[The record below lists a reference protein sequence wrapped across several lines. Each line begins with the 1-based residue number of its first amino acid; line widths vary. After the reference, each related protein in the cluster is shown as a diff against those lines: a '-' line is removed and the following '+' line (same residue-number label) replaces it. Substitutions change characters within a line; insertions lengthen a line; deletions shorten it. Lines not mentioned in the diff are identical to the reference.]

1 LPPEQVM
8 VVRVEQVLRTPTRPV
23 VRYGGNAIENLAGGM
38 GSLGHPA
45 LSVSL
50 ATCFGAQHRRLA

>member
-1 LPPEQVM
+1 M